1 MSGSKPGERRGGR
14 QKGTPNK
21 VPSDLKRMILGALD
35 GVGGEKYLMQQAIE
49 NPGPFMALIGKV
61 LPTTLA
67 SDPDNPLKTTVS
79 VEVRVAAVRAM
90 LDAAYGEDGKNTNQC
105 YIAPVYDDPGAP
117 QALPQASEPK
127 QITSNVIDLQADVRG
142 GLPIRGSRE

>member
-14 QKGTPNK
+14 RKGTPNK

-67 SDPDNPLKTTVS
+67 SDPDNPPKQTVS
-79 VEVRVAAVRAM
+79 VEVRIAAVRAM
-90 LDAAYGEDGKNTNQC
+90 LDAAYGEDGKD
-105 YIAPVYDDPGAP
+105 AALM
-117 QALPQASEPK
+117 LPQPNRQIDNNDISGLSEN
-127 QITSNVIDLQADVRG
+127 TLSLVVR
-142 GLPIRGSRE
+142 RRE